1 MSKEKKKSLKSKIHS
16 RNKNKDKYDLGALL
30 SLNAELGN
38 YLKPNHKGEDS
49 VDLSNPNAV
58 KLLNQALLSYYYGIK
73 NWNFSDNNIC
83 PTIPNKADYI
93 HYMADILMGSNF
105 GNLPEGNHITC
116 LDIGTGATCI
126 YPIIGAVEYNWNFIA
141 SEINKE
147 SISTAKA
154 IIKSNTILTNKVDCR
169 LQPKAKDI
177 IYGVLNRDEKI
188 DITIC
193 NPPLYNSIEEAR
205 KEFQKKGSLYKLLD
219 HANEMICDG
228 GETKFLKQYIKE
240 SRAFGDNC
248 FWFSSLVSKPSNQK
262 AMADFL
268 KLIGA
273 TEIKAIAIGLGH
285 KPKQLLIWSFLTK
298 EAQKT
303 WRETKWRAQN

>member
-1 MSKEKKKSLKSKIHS
+1 MS
-16 RNKNKDKYDLGALL
+16 RYWYGR
-30 SLNAELGN
+30 
-38 YLKPNHKGEDS
+38 YL
-49 VDLSNPNAV
+49 
-58 KLLNQALLSYYYGIK
+58 Y
-73 NWNFSDNNIC
+73 
-83 PTIPNKADYI
+83 
-93 HYMADILMGSNF
+93 
-105 GNLPEGNHITC
+105 
-116 LDIGTGATCI
+116 

-193 NPPLYNSIEEAR
+193 NPPLYNSREEAR
-205 KEFQKKGSLYKLLD
+205 KEFQKKGSSYKLLD